1 MADVELS
8 RSPFVLNLR
17 RLFWLRAIAI
27 AGQIAA
33 VLGVHYGLG
42 VALPIAPMLAVIVL
56 LMMLDAFTWIR
67 IERAERKGPVSD
79 FELALQLLADIAALT
94 ALLYLSGGWTNPFV
108 SLYLLPLAISAATL
122 PALQTWS
129 LAAVTIACYSALI
142 AFHLPLPAGAAGFDL
157 HVFGM
162 WMTFVL
168 SAFVLSWFVVGMAA
182 TLRER
187 DYMLARA
194 REDALRKEQIIAL
207 GTLAAGAAHELG
219 TPLSTMAVI
228 TGELERDSRN
238 FEQDVRT
245 LKSQIER
252 CRQILNKLLASAGHP
267 RAEAGSSRPLDELL
281 REILDAWQLM
291 RPEVRLKFSC
301 AKDSAA
307 PQVVFD
313 TTLAQAALNLLN
325 NAADASPSNVEVI
338 ARWNEKQ
345 LTLDILDRGPGL
357 TPDLLTR
364 AGEPFL
370 TTKPGS
376 GLGIGLFLANA
387 TVERFGGRVRLAN
400 RGDGGAHTQVVLPLT
415 QFAV

>member
-1 MADVELS
+1 MADFELS

-56 LMMLDAFTWIR
+56 LLMLDAFTWIRIER

-122 PALQTWS
+122 PALHTWS

-142 AFHLPLPAGAAGFDL
+142 AVHLPLPAGAAGFDL

-187 DYMLARA
+187 DHMLARA

-207 GTLAAGAAHELG
+207 GTLATGAAHELG

-245 LKSQIER
+245 LKGQIER
-252 CRQILNKLLASAGHP
+252 CRPMLN
-267 RAEAGSSRPLDELL
+267 
-281 REILDAWQLM
+281 
-291 RPEVRLKFSC
+291 
-301 AKDSAA
+301 
-307 PQVVFD
+307 
-313 TTLAQAALNLLN
+313 
-325 NAADASPSNVEVI
+325 
-338 ARWNEKQ
+338 
-345 LTLDILDRGPGL
+345 
-357 TPDLLTR
+357 
-364 AGEPFL
+364 
-370 TTKPGS
+370 
-376 GLGIGLFLANA
+376 
-387 TVERFGGRVRLAN
+387 
-400 RGDGGAHTQVVLPLT
+400 
-415 QFAV
+415 